1 MPPGPPRRR
10 RPIRPHGMPHVA
22 RGVIRRTAQVRQD
35 IIDLYGYI
43 HERSPQA
50 AERVFD
56 AIEASV
62 QALLDTP
69 VVGQLWNAP
78 DLRLQGMR
86 FTTVNRYRNFL
97 VFFRPTSTGVDVF
110 RVIHGTR
117 ELERIVDEIDFDFDQ
132 P

>member
-1 MPPGPPRRR
+1 
-10 RPIRPHGMPHVA
+10 MPHVA